1 MQVPEPHL
9 CFFKIYDP
17 NECFWSGIY
26 FQEPCNPAQ
35 SLPCAVFRARAHTH
49 THTCHLCST
58 NPQYSSDTGMHHRA
72 ALLSQAVLQHYKEQT
87 PVRWTL
93 CTQRPSFHPQAQ
105 QWQHCSAD
113 CCGGNTSGIAHSYA
127 LAYGDFHLPAGRCQ
141 QPAALRS
148 HTQSHHVPVRSQ

>member
-1 MQVPEPHL
+1 MIPL
-9 CFFKIYDP
+9 NASD
-17 NECFWSGIY
+17 
-26 FQEPCNPAQ
+26 QEYTFRNHVILHNPC
-35 SLPCAVFRARAHTH
+35 LVLYLEHVHTH

-87 PVRWTL
+87 PVRWML

-127 LAYGDFHLPAGRCQ
+127 LAYGDFHLPAGRSQ